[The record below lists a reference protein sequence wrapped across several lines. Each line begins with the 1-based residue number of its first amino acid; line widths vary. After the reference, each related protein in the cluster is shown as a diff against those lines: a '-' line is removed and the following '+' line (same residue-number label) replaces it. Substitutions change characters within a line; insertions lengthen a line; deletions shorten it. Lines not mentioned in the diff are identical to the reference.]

1 MLKSSEEALSKIPIL
16 RYDGR
21 QTLDFTASKKSF
33 ATSMGQ
39 RYGVL
44 AQVYEYL
51 KPPDLAANDINIDTP
66 LSALTSAIYLE
77 QMSEYRKAKASQVNT
92 IIQLYSE
99 LVNKLQEDT
108 SMKLIDDPL
117 WAEIERKQ
125 DPKGLMTAVTKIML
139 LASSGNTHQDT
150 HRARMVHH
158 VLRQQ
163 EKESLHDYYTRTV
176 RSLATQLSLGHKL
189 DPEID
194 QAMDFTYKLDRKLFQ
209 LMITNMDW
217 LEESELRKFQV
228 ALKADAAAVHAT
240 TYPTSVAEA
249 YQKANLYQL
258 GHSRVTTGTVADNHQ
273 TIFAS
278 DTKSDPSYGK
288 DKDRRKTIP
297 HAEWIKMTPEQQDAI
312 KAQNRQT
319 KKYEFC
325 GKIGHKES
333 QCRSLKNAISE
344 LKKENSKKIVAHTT
358 SVPASEDV
366 DEEDSYEAVYVYTTE
381 TVLHYQYNPLCEDLV
396 LCDHCASASNF
407 RNKNLLTDIRPSST
421 ITFTGIGGRIEVTLQ
436 GDVGVFGTVAY
447 DDRATFNVI
456 SVDSLPE
463 SSIVTYNHAERW
475 HTISIKDKT
484 YDFKV
489 PHGKKGLPVRRF
501 PHVSRSFDSHVLAN
515 TVAQNESMY
524 TKREV
529 EEAKQARDLHRML
542 AYPSFKDMSEALKW
556 HPH

>member
-1 MLKSSEEALSKIPIL
+1 MHPSPSISTSYDNSS
-16 RYDGR
+16 
-21 QTLDFTASKKSF
+21 
-33 ATSMGQ
+33 
-39 RYGVL
+39 
-44 AQVYEYL
+44 
-51 KPPDLAANDINIDTP
+51 
-66 LSALTSAIYLE
+66 LSALTRAMYLE
-77 QMSEYRKAKASQVNT
+77 QMSKYRKAKASQVNT
-92 IIQLYSE
+92 NIQLDSE
-99 LVNKLQEDT
+99 LVNKLHEDT

-273 TIFAS
+273 
-278 DTKSDPSYGK
+278 SYGK

-312 KAQNRQT
+312 EAQNRQT

-325 GKIGHKES
+325 GKIGHKET

-344 LKKENSKKIVAHTT
+344 LKKENSKKMVAHTS

-366 DEEDSYEAVYVYTTE
+366 DEEDSYEAVYSGCERVVISQIIRSPGVY
-381 TVLHYQYNPLCEDLV
+381 
-396 LCDHCASASNF
+396 F
-407 RNKNLLTDIRPSST
+407 RK
-421 ITFTGIGGRIEVTLQ
+421 E
-436 GDVGVFGTVAY
+436 FGTRRKTIY
-447 DDRATFNVI
+447 TATNNKSTF
-456 SVDSLPE
+456 LC
-463 SSIVTYNHAERW
+463 H
-475 HTISIKDKT
+475 
-484 YDFKV
+484 
-489 PHGKKGLPVRRF
+489 
-501 PHVSRSFDSHVLAN
+501 
-515 TVAQNESMY
+515 
-524 TKREV
+524 
-529 EEAKQARDLHRML
+529 
-542 AYPSFKDMSEALKW
+542 
-556 HPH
+556 